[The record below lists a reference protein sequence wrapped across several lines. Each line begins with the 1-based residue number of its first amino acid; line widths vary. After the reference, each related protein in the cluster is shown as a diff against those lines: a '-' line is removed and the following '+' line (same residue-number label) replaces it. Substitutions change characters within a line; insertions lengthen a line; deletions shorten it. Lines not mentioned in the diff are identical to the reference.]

1 MAAVP
6 IAHKL
11 SLTRLCGLNNSVFPR
26 DVIRLHVLMDLN
38 LEWGKPLPLVMSASD
53 LYWAD
58 ADQIPHAP
66 GVYVFFRQFGKSA
79 EALYVGK
86 ATNLRTRI
94 KQQLNAHRLMKG
106 IEGASIGS
114 RYIAIG
120 ELKRKPGQQ
129 IQPCLALIEHALIR
143 HFLANGDELLNIHGS
158 RIRKHSLTSER
169 TTGRN
174 LIPKVI
180 YFE

>member
-1 MAAVP
+1 
-6 IAHKL
+6 
-11 SLTRLCGLNNSVFPR
+11 
-26 DVIRLHVLMDLN
+26 MDLN

-58 ADQIPHAP
+58 AEQIPHAP
-66 GVYVFFRQFGKSA
+66 GVYVFFRRFGSSE

-86 ATNLRTRI
+86 ATNLRSRI

-106 IEGASIGS
+106 IETAAMGS
-114 RYIAIG
+114 RYIVIG
-120 ELKRKPGQQ
+120 ELKRRPGQQ
-129 IQPCLALIEHALIR
+129 VPKCLALVEHALIR
-143 HFLANGDELLNIHGS
+143 YFLAHGDELLNIHGS

-169 TTGRN
+169 TTARK
-174 LIPKVI
+174 LIPKTI